1 MNKQTIQSA
10 VWQAADQLFARGVR
24 PTVVSVRE
32 ITQRGSAG
40 TINTSL
46 KDWWANL
53 SQEIAAKD
61 KSPNVPE
68 PIVESLRQ
76 LWSAALEQA
85 DIALTSHRQEADR
98 LVKEAQ
104 ERQAEA
110 IAAQESAQQQNA
122 ASAVKIKELELEYA
136 KSQAGFAAEAALRH
150 QAESTIQAVK
160 DAAKVIADDM
170 YASVSRMEKQ
180 MQIEDERYKSMERNL
195 VAQADENKV
204 LRKQLEKRLLELQSD
219 WEKKEVAYR
228 IEQTEYTNL
237 LLKKSEENRLL
248 EQKVLTLSEE
258 LALLKQQTQSLFNQ
272 NLTLNARIIA
282 ANRSIR
288 TASRNIPIKTKIRRL

>member
-10 VWQAADQLFARGVR
+10 VWQAAYQLFARGVR

-110 IAAQESAQQQNA
+110 VAAQESAQQQNA
-122 ASAVKIKELELEYA
+122 VSAVKIKELELEYA

-248 EQKVLTLSEE
+248 EQRVLTFSEE

>member
-10 VWQAADQLFARGVR
+10 VWQAADQLFAQGIR
-24 PTVVSVRE
+24 PTVVSIRE

-40 TINTSL
+40 TINASL
-46 KDWWANL
+46 KDWWSHL
-53 SQEIAAKD
+53 SQQIAATD
-61 KSPNVPE
+61 KRPNVPE

-104 ERQAEA
+104 GRLAEA
-110 IAAQESAQQQNA
+110 VVAQESAQQQNA
-122 ASAVKIKELELEYA
+122 VSAAKIKEIELDYA
-136 KSQAGFAAEAALRH
+136 KAQAGFAAEAALRH
-150 QAESTIQAVK
+150 QSESTIQAVK

-219 WEKKEVAYR
+219 WQKKEVAYR
-228 IEQTEYTNL
+228 IEQTEYENL
-237 LLKKSEENRLL
+237 LSKKSEENRLL
-248 EQKVLTLSEE
+248 EQRVLISNEE
-258 LALLKQQTQSLFNQ
+258 IVLLKQQTQSLFNQ
-272 NLTLNARIIA
+272 NSTLNARIIA

-288 TASRNIPIKTKIRRL
+288 TASRNMPIRTKIRRP